1 MVKDFFMQDLTTE
14 EVASAVIELGLIDPA
29 KMPAVWREIGSHDA
43 PLEQFGSVC
52 VRRELLTG
60 YQWERVRNGY
70 RNGFFYGRT
79 KVLYQAGAGSF
90 ARVYRAIAQD
100 NEEILAVKVLRK
112 RFSSDEIKGELFLRE
127 GRMGLMLRHP
137 GIVRIEEV
145 GKEGVSSFITMEFV
159 EGQTLRELVKIRR
172 GLDLVRGLDM
182 AAQLIDALV
191 YAHGEG
197 VTHRDIK
204 ASNVLIS
211 SKGQA
216 KLVDFGLASF
226 AESKGKKDDEM
237 GKLRT
242 VEYAALEAAGGVRGD
257 DVRSD
262 VFFLGTLIYLILSG
276 RSPFKESRDRAVRAD
291 PKRYAEIEPLGRAAP
306 HLPRD
311 LVDVV
316 NKMLSVKPKHRFQT
330 VQEVHE
336 ALKPI
341 HLRCAEDESTI
352 TPDVP
357 EKVRK
362 VSSTKDARLKPSD
375 KPRIMVVEV
384 SGKSQDSLR
393 QFFSTQGFRVLV
405 TENPKRA
412 LTRFESVPAPADL
425 LLLSSQVLGQDA
437 VSVFNALAPDPYLKK
452 IPALLITSA
461 RQSEIVAEAI
471 EDDLRQVITMPF
483 EASDLLQRV
492 KTLTGNDA

>member
-1 MVKDFFMQDLTTE
+1 MQDLTTE
-14 EVASAVIELGLIDPA
+14 EVASAVIELGLIDSA
-29 KMPAVWREIGSHDA
+29 KMPGVWREIGSHDA

-60 YQWERVRNGY
+60 YQWERLRNGY

-159 EGQTLRELVKIRR
+159 EGQTLRELVKIRK

-197 VTHRDIK
+197 VTHRDLK

-211 SKGQA
+211 AKGRA

-226 AESKGKKDDEM
+226 VESKSKKDDEI

-262 VFFLGTLIYLILSG
+262 VFFLGSLLYLIFSG
-276 RSPFKESRDRAVRAD
+276 RSPFSESRDRAVRAD
-291 PKRYAEIEPLGRAAP
+291 PKRYTDFEPLGRVAP

-316 NKMLSVKPKHRFQT
+316 NKMLSIKPKHRFQT
-330 VQEVHE
+330 VLAVQE

-341 HLRCAEDESTI
+341 QLRCTEDESNT
-352 TPDVP
+352 THDLP
-357 EKVRK
+357 KK
-362 VSSTKDARLKPSD
+362 AKQVSSTKDARPKTTN

-384 SGKSQDSLR
+384 SGKSQESLR
-393 QFFSTQGFRVLV
+393 QFFSKQGFRVLV

-412 LTRFESVPAPADL
+412 LTRFETVPAPADL
-425 LLLSSQVLGQDA
+425 LLLSSQVLGHDA
-437 VSVFNALAPDPYLKK
+437 VSVFNALARDPYLKK

-461 RQSEIVAEAI
+461 RQSEIVAEAV
-471 EDDLRQVITMPF
+471 EDDLRQVVTMPF

-492 KTLTGNDA
+492 KTLTGNKA

>member
-1 MVKDFFMQDLTTE
+1 MQDLTPE
-14 EVASAVIELGLIDPA
+14 EVATTALELGLIDAAEIPGL
-29 KMPAVWREIGSHDA
+29 WRDLGSHDVS
-43 PLEQFGSVC
+43 LKQFGSAC

-60 YQWERVRNGY
+60 FQWERLRNGY

-100 NEEILAVKVLRK
+100 NQEILAVKVLRK

-159 EGQTLRELVKIRR
+159 EGQTLRELVKIRK
-172 GLDLVRGLDM
+172 GLDLTSALDL
-182 AAQLIDALV
+182 AGQLIDALV

-197 VTHRDIK
+197 VTHRDLK
-204 ASNVLIS
+204 ASNVLVS

-226 AESKGKKDDEM
+226 SESKSKKADEI

-262 VFFLGTLIYLILSG
+262 VFFLGALLYLIFSG
-276 RSPFKESRDRAVRAD
+276 RSPFKESREREVRAD
-291 PKRYAEIEPLGRAAP
+291 PKRYAEIEPLGRVAP

-316 NKMLSVKPKHRFQT
+316 NKMLSLKPKHRFQT
-330 VQEVHE
+330 VLEVHE
-336 ALKPI
+336 AFKPI
-341 HLRCAEDESTI
+341 QLRCAEDESI
-352 TPDVP
+352 STPDSP
-357 EKVRK
+357 EKVRQ
-362 VSSTKDARLKPSD
+362 VSSTKDSTPKTLD

-393 QFFSTQGFRVLV
+393 QFFTKQGFRVLV

-412 LTRFESVPAPADL
+412 ITRFESVPAPADI
-425 LLLSSQVLGQDA
+425 LLLSSQVLGHDA
-437 VSVFNALAPDPYLKK
+437 VSVFNSLAPDPYLKK

-461 RQSEIVAEAI
+461 RQSEIVAEAV
-471 EDDLRQVITMPF
+471 EDDLRHVVTMPF
-483 EASDLLQRV
+483 KASDLLQKV
-492 KTLTGNDA
+492 KTLTGSNM

>member
-1 MVKDFFMQDLTTE
+1 MQDLTSE
-14 EVASAVIELGLIDPA
+14 ELASAAIELGLIDPA
-29 KMPAVWREIGSHDA
+29 KMPGVWRELGSHDA
-43 PLEQFGSVC
+43 PSEQFGSVC
-52 VRRELLTG
+52 VRKELLTG
-60 YQWERVRNGY
+60 YQWERVRQGY
-70 RNGFFYGRT
+70 RNGFFYGRA

-100 NEEILAVKVLRK
+100 SGEILAVKVLRK

-159 EGQTLRELVKIRR
+159 EGQTLRELVKIRK
-172 GLDLVRGLDM
+172 GLDLIRGFDL
-182 AAQLIDALV
+182 ASQLIDALV
-191 YAHGEG
+191 YAHGEH
-197 VTHRDIK
+197 VTHRDLK
-204 ASNVLIS
+204 ASNVLVS

-226 AESKGKKDDEM
+226 VESKAKKDDEI

-262 VFFLGTLIYLILSG
+262 VFFLGALLYLIFSG
-276 RSPFKESRDRAVRAD
+276 RSPFSESRDRAVRAD
-291 PKRYAEIEPLGRAAP
+291 PKRYSEIEPLGRVAP

-316 NKMLSVKPKHRFQT
+316 NKTLSLKPKHRFQT
-330 VQEVHE
+330 MSELQE
-336 ALKPI
+336 AIKPI
-341 HLRCAEDESTI
+341 HLRCSEDKTVHTTDST
-352 TPDVP
+352 
-357 EKVRK
+357 EKVKQPSKSGSVRSK
-362 VSSTKDARLKPSD
+362 TSD

-393 QFFSTQGFRVLV
+393 QFFSKQGFRVLV

-412 LTRFESVPAPADL
+412 ITRFESVPTPADI
-425 LLLSSQVLGQDA
+425 LLLSSQVLGHDA
-437 VSVFNALAPDPYLKK
+437 VSVFNSLAPDPYLKK

-461 RQSEIVAEAI
+461 RQLDLVAEAV
-471 EDDLRQVITMPF
+471 EDDLRHVVTMPF
-483 EASDLLQRV
+483 EASDLLQKV
-492 KTLTGNDA
+492 KTLTGNKA

>member
-1 MVKDFFMQDLTTE
+1 MQDLTTE

-29 KMPAVWREIGSHDA
+29 KMPGIWREIGSHDA

-60 YQWERVRNGY
+60 YQWERLRNGY

-159 EGQTLRELVKIRR
+159 EGQTLRELVKIRK
-172 GLDLVRGLDM
+172 GLDLARGLDM

-191 YAHGEG
+191 YAHGKG

-211 SKGQA
+211 AKGQA

-226 AESKGKKDDEM
+226 VESKPKKDDEI

-262 VFFLGTLIYLILSG
+262 VFFLGSLLYLIFSG
-276 RSPFKESRDRAVRAD
+276 RSPFSESRDRAVRAD
-291 PKRYAEIEPLGRAAP
+291 PKRYTDFEPLGRVAP

-316 NKMLSVKPKHRFQT
+316 NKMLSIKPKHRFQT
-330 VQEVHE
+330 VLEVHE

-341 HLRCAEDESTI
+341 QLRCVEDESTT
-352 TPDVP
+352 TPELP
-357 EKVRK
+357 EKAK
-362 VSSTKDARLKPSD
+362 QVSSTKDARPKTSN

-393 QFFSTQGFRVLV
+393 QFFSKQGFRVLV

-412 LTRFESVPAPADL
+412 LTRFETVPAPADL
-425 LLLSSQVLGQDA
+425 LLLSSQVLGHDA
-437 VSVFNALAPDPYLKK
+437 VSVFNALALDPYLKK
-452 IPALLITSA
+452 VPALLITSA
-461 RQSEIVAEAI
+461 RQSEIVAEAV
-471 EDDLRQVITMPF
+471 EDDLRQVVTMPF
-483 EASDLLQRV
+483 EANDLLQRV

>member
-1 MVKDFFMQDLTTE
+1 MQDLTTQ
-14 EVASAVIELGLIDPA
+14 EVSTTALELGLIDA
-29 KMPAVWREIGSHDA
+29 AEMPGLWRELGSHDA
-43 PLEQFGSVC
+43 PLEQFGSAC

-60 YQWERVRNGY
+60 YQWERLRNGY

-90 ARVYRAIAQD
+90 ARVYRAIALD
-100 NEEILAVKVLRK
+100 NQEILAVKVLRK
-112 RFSSDEIKGELFLRE
+112 RFSADEIKGELFLRE

-159 EGQTLRELVKIRR
+159 EGQTLRELVKIRK
-172 GLDLVRGLDM
+172 GLDLTCALDL
-182 AAQLIDALV
+182 AVQLIDALV

-197 VTHRDIK
+197 VTHRDLK
-204 ASNVLIS
+204 ASNVLVS

-216 KLVDFGLASF
+216 KLVDFGLASST
-226 AESKGKKDDEM
+226 ESKSKKADEI

-262 VFFLGTLIYLILSG
+262 VFFLGALLYLIFSG
-276 RSPFKESRDRAVRAD
+276 RSPFSESRDRAVRAD
-291 PKRYAEIEPLGRAAP
+291 PKRYTDFEPLGRVAP

-316 NKMLSVKPKHRFQT
+316 NKMLSIKPKHRFQT
-330 VQEVHE
+330 VLEVQE

-341 HLRCAEDESTI
+341 NLRCTEEESTT
-352 TPDVP
+352 TPDLP
-357 EKVRK
+357 KKERQ
-362 VSSTKDARLKPSD
+362 VSSTKVASLKASD

-425 LLLSSQVLGQDA
+425 LLLSSQVLGHDA
-437 VSVFNALAPDPYLKK
+437 VSVFNSLAPDPYLKK
-452 IPALLITSA
+452 IPALLITSP
-461 RQSEIVAEAI
+461 RQSEIVAEAV

>member
-1 MVKDFFMQDLTTE
+1 MQDLTTE

-29 KMPAVWREIGSHDA
+29 KMPGIWREIGSHDA

-60 YQWERVRNGY
+60 YQWERLRNGY

-159 EGQTLRELVKIRR
+159 EGQTLRELVKIRK
-172 GLDLVRGLDM
+172 GLDLARGLDM

-191 YAHGEG
+191 YAHGKG

-211 SKGQA
+211 AKGQA

-226 AESKGKKDDEM
+226 VESKPKKDDEI

-262 VFFLGTLIYLILSG
+262 VFFLGSLLYLIFSG
-276 RSPFKESRDRAVRAD
+276 RSPFSESRDRAVRAD
-291 PKRYAEIEPLGRAAP
+291 PKRYTDFEPLGRVAP

-316 NKMLSVKPKHRFQT
+316 NKMLSIKPKHRFQT
-330 VQEVHE
+330 VLEVHE

-341 HLRCAEDESTI
+341 QLRCVEDESTT
-352 TPDVP
+352 TPELP
-357 EKVRK
+357 EKAK
-362 VSSTKDARLKPSD
+362 QVSSTKDARPKTSN

-393 QFFSTQGFRVLV
+393 QFFSKQGFRVLV

-412 LTRFESVPAPADL
+412 LTRFETVPAPADL
-425 LLLSSQVLGQDA
+425 LLLSSQVLGHDA
-437 VSVFNALAPDPYLKK
+437 VSVFNALALDPYLKK
-452 IPALLITSA
+452 VPALLITSA
-461 RQSEIVAEAI
+461 RQSEIVAEAV
-471 EDDLRQVITMPF
+471 EDDLRQVVTMPF

>member
-1 MVKDFFMQDLTTE
+1 MQDLTTE
-14 EVASAVIELGLIDPA
+14 EVASAVVELGLIDSA
-29 KMPAVWREIGSHDA
+29 KMPGVWREIGSHDA

-60 YQWERVRNGY
+60 YQWERLRNGY

-159 EGQTLRELVKIRR
+159 EGQTLRELVKIRK
-172 GLDLVRGLDM
+172 GLDLARGLDM

-191 YAHGEG
+191 YAHGKG

-211 SKGQA
+211 AKGQA

-226 AESKGKKDDEM
+226 AESKTKKDDEI

-262 VFFLGTLIYLILSG
+262 VFFLGSLLYLIFSG
-276 RSPFKESRDRAVRAD
+276 RSPFSESRDRAVRAD
-291 PKRYAEIEPLGRAAP
+291 PKRYTDFEPLGRVAP

-316 NKMLSVKPKHRFQT
+316 NKMLSIKPKHRFQT
-330 VQEVHE
+330 VLEVHE

-341 HLRCAEDESTI
+341 QLRCVEDESTT
-352 TPDVP
+352 TPELP
-357 EKVRK
+357 EKAK
-362 VSSTKDARLKPSD
+362 QVSSTKDARPKTSN

-393 QFFSTQGFRVLV
+393 QFFSKQGFRVLV

-412 LTRFESVPAPADL
+412 LTRFETVPAPADL
-425 LLLSSQVLGQDA
+425 LLLSSQVLGHDA
-437 VSVFNALAPDPYLKK
+437 VSVFNALALDPYLKK
-452 IPALLITSA
+452 VPALLITSA
-461 RQSEIVAEAI
+461 RQSEIVAEAV
-471 EDDLRQVITMPF
+471 EDDLRQVVTMPF
-483 EASDLLQRV
+483 EANDLLQRV

>member
-1 MVKDFFMQDLTTE
+1 MLTLTTE
-14 EVASAVIELGLIDPA
+14 DVSAAVVELGLIEA
-29 KMPAVWREIGSHDA
+29 AEIAGVWRELGSQEVS
-43 PLEQFGSVC
+43 PEQFGSAC

-60 YQWERVRNGY
+60 YQWERIRNGY

-79 KVLYQAGAGSF
+79 KILYQAGAGSF

-100 NEEILAVKVLRK
+100 TGDILAVKVLRK
-112 RFSSDEIKGELFLRE
+112 RFSSDEAKCDLFLRE

-145 GKEGVSSFITMEFV
+145 GKEGSSSFITMEFV
-159 EGQTLRELVKIRR
+159 EGQTLRELVKIRK
-172 GLDLVRGLDM
+172 GIDLVRGIDL
-182 AAQLIDALV
+182 ATQLVDALE
-191 YAHGEG
+191 YAHAEG
-197 VTHRDIK
+197 VTHRDLK

-211 SKGQA
+211 AKGRA

-226 AESKGKKDDEM
+226 AESVGKKNDEI

-242 VEYAALEAAGGVRGD
+242 VEYAALEVAGGVRGD

-262 VFFLGTLIYLILSG
+262 VFFLGTLLYLLFAG
-276 RSPFKESRDRAVRAD
+276 RSPLKESRDRAVRAD
-291 PKRYAEIEPLGRAAP
+291 PKRYAEVEPLGRVAP

-311 LVDVV
+311 LVDIVH
-316 NKMLSVKPKHRFQT
+316 KMLVLKPKNRFQT
-330 VQEVHE
+330 VAEVKE

-341 HLRCAEDESTI
+341 QLRCTDDDASVLSDI
-352 TPDVP
+352 PKP
-357 EKVRK
+357 ARK
-362 VSSTKDARLKPSD
+362 VSKDPEAKPKTSE

-393 QFFSTQGFRVLV
+393 QFFSKQGFHVLV

-412 LTRFESVPAPADL
+412 LTRFETVPPPADI
-425 LLLSSQVLGQDA
+425 LLLSSQVLGYDA

-461 RQSEIVAEAI
+461 RQKELVSEAV
-471 EDDLRQVITMPF
+471 EDDLRQVVMMPF
-483 EASDLLQRV
+483 KASDLLERV
-492 KTLTGNDA
+492 KMLAGINV